1 MISLLGIVASMLSA
15 LARTIRRNLTCCT
28 TTVMPFMRSVL
39 AATNARQHD
48 EESGI
53 V

>member
-1 MISLLGIVASMLSA
+1 MISLLGIVASLLSA
-15 LARTIRRNLTCCT
+15 LARTIRRNLIRCT
-28 TTVMPFMRSVL
+28 ATVMPCMVTVL

-53 V
+53 L